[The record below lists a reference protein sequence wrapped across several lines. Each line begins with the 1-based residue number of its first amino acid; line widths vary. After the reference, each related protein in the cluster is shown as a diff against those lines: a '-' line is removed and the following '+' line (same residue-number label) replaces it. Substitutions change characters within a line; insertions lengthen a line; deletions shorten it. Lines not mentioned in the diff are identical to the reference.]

1 MSQAILELS
10 VGVSQ
15 AFHQLLGS
23 FLRLG
28 IHVNARASLGQ
39 LVDMMARRV
48 EQKVSPQVDLDIVR
62 SKLALVDV
70 KIEQFHREI
79 RRNQLSILRG
89 TKVLVETPDLG
100 ECSLDLELEES
111 QLVARALELSP
122 AIRMHDATLSALAA
136 EADALRLE
144 HYPKIVGGYRVDTD
158 VNGDNFDQQG
168 YLALRLEIQTGG
180 NLDSRI
186 AAGRAQVL
194 ERRALRE
201 TETEAIV
208 QQVSDLVSE
217 YATARRL
224 VSIQKTLAESRATE
238 GVILAT
244 FRRGEGLVGR
254 CAQRLQ
260 RSLRGEIRTGICLGE
275 RVQCPLLH
283 RDSIRLWWALLGHR
297 IMTEPSPDL
306 EAAVCLS
313 LVASAHGCGVSSARF
328 FELIREADAGESIAD
343 RVCSVWRTQFPS
355 GRCQSVELEAL
366 DMAGL
371 PAICIDARSG
381 YSYVVRDLSGTALSL
396 RNSTGDSTADRD
408 GAHGW
413 SFLSFETGRQQ
424 TNSGDPAGDA
434 RSWFRMAF
442 SAHRVVFRDVAVASA
457 LVSLLALC
465 AAIYTMQVYDR
476 VVPTGSYPTLLVLTV
491 GVILGILLEASPA
504 Y

>member
-1 MSQAILELS
+1 MKPTLLPLLLGSGVALLSLFFPAPLSAAPIGIAEVLIGVRDNAAVDVKQALVQSAQAELSVRESMESTRVTIDALGPVVGEANTPQPEYMMRFERSLYDWGINRNRIRSGAAYVEARDVEMSQAILELS

-70 KIEQFHREI
+70 KIEQLHREI

-111 QLVARALELSP
+111 QLVARVLELSP

-224 VSIQKTLAESRATE
+224 VSIQKTLAESRAKQKASY
-238 GVILAT
+238 L
-244 FRRGEGLVGR
+244 RRFVAGR
-254 CAQRLQ
+254 ASWVDVLNAYSDLYEAKSAQV
-260 RSLRGEIRTGICLGE
+260 S
-275 RVQCPLLH
+275 
-283 RDSIRLWWALLGHR
+283 AL
-297 IMTEPSPDL
+297 
-306 EAAVCLS
+306 
-313 LVASAHGCGVSSARF
+313 ASACSA
-328 FELIREADAGESIAD
+328 LSSIA
-343 RVCSVWRTQFPS
+343 
-355 GRCQSVELEAL
+355 
-366 DMAGL
+366 
-371 PAICIDARSG
+371 I
-381 YSYVVRDLSGTALSL
+381 LSG
-396 RNSTGDSTADRD
+396 
-408 GAHGW
+408 
-413 SFLSFETGRQQ
+413 
-424 TNSGDPAGDA
+424 SGGPY
-434 RSWFRMAF
+434 S
-442 SAHRVVFRDVAVASA
+442 V
-457 LVSLLALC
+457 
-465 AAIYTMQVYDR
+465 
-476 VVPTGSYPTLLVLTV
+476 TGS
-491 GVILGILLEASPA
+491 
-504 Y
+504 